1 MGLGVDVDRQSVRG
15 LSPLALE
22 YCEMNEADP
31 PKIEFPCDYPV
42 KVLGRSG
49 DDFESVIFEVFDF
62 HAPGFSRE
70 SVTTNV
76 SRKGTFS
83 SVTITITAT
92 GVDQL
97 DALHK
102 SLLATGIVKMVI

>member
-1 MGLGVDVDRQSVRG
+1 MKEQ
-15 LSPLALE
+15 
-22 YCEMNEADP
+22 DP
-31 PKIEFPCDYPV
+31 PKIEFPCEYPV

-49 DDFESVIFEVFDF
+49 EDFEVTIFEVFES

-70 SVTTNV
+70 TITTNV
-76 SRKGTFS
+76 SSKGTFS
-83 SVTITITAT
+83 SMTITITAT

-102 SLLATGIVKMVI
+102 GLLATGIVKMVI

>member
-1 MGLGVDVDRQSVRG
+1 MQK
-15 LSPLALE
+15 P
-22 YCEMNEADP
+22 DP
-31 PKIEFPCDYPV
+31 PKIEFPCEYLV

-49 DDFESVIFEVFDF
+49 EDFESIIFDVFES
-62 HAPGFSRE
+62 HAPGFDRK
-70 SVTTNV
+70 TITMNV

-83 SVTITITAT
+83 AITITITAT

-102 SLLATGIVKMVI
+102 GLLATGIVKMVI